1 MWGALKRRN
10 CSYCGATTA
19 SEGSNSRY
27 FLVQWEAGI
36 VQGQRRAVA
45 ATFCLQRDIHKR
57 APMHTAHSCG
67 TDDHHESQDKI
78 HQAKEILIYKT
89 VLRSECIMQETIA
102 LCWAQALSALGFFL
116 ACGLSGGGGWRMTS
130 LPRLSAWTKERAQF
144 PNSDL
149 EARVSAFQLC
159 IISVIFFFSFF
170 FYLPVILVIFQ
181 SRATVLPRLHTFCF
195 SM

>member
-1 MWGALKRRN
+1 MWGTLKRRN
-10 CSYCGATTA
+10 CSYYGVTTA
-19 SEGSNSRY
+19 SEGSKSSRY
-27 FLVQWEAGI
+27 FLVQWKTRI

-67 TDDHHESQDKI
+67 TDDHHESWDKI

-102 LCWAQALSALGFFL
+102 LCWAQALSALDFL
-116 ACGLSGGGGWRMTS
+116 ACRLSGGGVRGWH
-130 LPRLSAWTKERAQF
+130 LSPGCQREQRNVHT
-144 PNSDL
+144 
-149 EARVSAFQLC
+149 FQTLILKQEPLLSNC
-159 IISVIFFFSFF
+159 VLFLLFSFF
-170 FYLPVILVIFQ
+170 FLFYLPVILVIFQ
-181 SRATVLPRLHTFCF
+181 SGATVLPRLHTFCF

>member
-10 CSYCGATTA
+10 CSHCGATTA
-19 SEGSNSRY
+19 SEGSESRY
-27 FLVQWEAGI
+27 FLVQWKARI

-102 LCWAQALSALGFFL
+102 LCWAQALSALDFL
-116 ACGLSGGGGWRMTS
+116 ACRLSGGGVRMTS

-159 IISVIFFFSFF
+159 IISVIFIFFFSR
-170 FYLPVILVIFQ
+170 LPVILVIFQ